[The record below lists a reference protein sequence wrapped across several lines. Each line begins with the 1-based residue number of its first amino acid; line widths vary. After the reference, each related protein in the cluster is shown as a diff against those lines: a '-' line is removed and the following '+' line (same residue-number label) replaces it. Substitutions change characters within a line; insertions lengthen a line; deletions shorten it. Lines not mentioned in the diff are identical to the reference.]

1 MFQNFFWGLPKN
13 SLKQKNTHTF
23 QIGTSLFWRFKGPPW
38 LTVCFGTGHMIRH
51 FLMASV
57 HWTPKRC
64 AKREAAKACIV
75 FFFFGRSEV
84 CEYVMNN
91 CISLLFDA
99 ESTYIYIYTLED
111 IKAHMPSTMSACG
124 GCIGKSANSPP
135 SGTRATCEQR
145 SMQLSLLQSQPCQV
159 CTQTM
164 RFYFSIP
171 YPCTWFS
178 GFSVIQLRS
187 VNSIL
192 QAQQKDLRC

>member
-1 MFQNFFWGLPKN
+1 MCSRIFFGAAKKFFETKKYSHISNRHFSFLEIQRASVADRLLWN
-13 SLKQKNTHTF
+13 RSYD
-23 QIGTSLFWRFKGPPW
+23 
-38 LTVCFGTGHMIRH
+38 VRH

-75 FFFFGRSEV
+75 FFFGRSEV

-99 ESTYIYIYTLED
+99 ESTYIYTLED

-192 QAQQKDLRC
+192 QAQQKDLRS